1 MAESK
6 GRNRPS
12 PAPEAPAAELEAALP
27 VGGAALQSTLAGV
40 SPVGITGGGITADG
54 ATLPAGMFG
63 GVLSG
68 DANAAD
74 NLRKV
79 APTFGEVLKSIGLA
93 VAETQAALDKTLADT
108 VTALSETTITVV
120 TDVVQAIDED
130 GLPDLS
136 NSEIITE
143 DVSLA
148 NFMEPTAHAFDHVGV
163 SMDLSVGEMSSS
175 QGFTFNQKQTSVNVG
190 GGWFSIFGGFASG
203 SASHSRTKLEVD
215 NSQSTA
221 WSTGRVRVDA
231 QLSARPTDKLPVGAE
246 IAIGPII
253 SYSQG
258 EAKETKQNGAARRT
272 VDVTLEVRKET
283 GVANPGKTLEV
294 DVSPFSFSFAG
305 SGGFTGSTTNTDGK
319 VRLVLTRD
327 VPAGATAPVRGTIR
341 VKLGE
346 VRRKFEIS
354 L

>member
-1 MAESK
+1 
-6 GRNRPS
+6 
-12 PAPEAPAAELEAALP
+12 
-27 VGGAALQSTLAGV
+27 
-40 SPVGITGGGITADG
+40 
-54 ATLPAGMFG
+54 
-63 GVLSG
+63 
-68 DANAAD
+68 
-74 NLRKV
+74 
-79 APTFGEVLKSIGLA
+79 
-93 VAETQAALDKTLADT
+93 
-108 VTALSETTITVV
+108 
-120 TDVVQAIDED
+120 
-130 GLPDLS
+130 
-136 NSEIITE
+136 
-143 DVSLA
+143 
-148 NFMEPTAHAFDHVGV
+148 
-163 SMDLSVGEMSSS
+163 
-175 QGFTFNQKQTSVNVG
+175 
-190 GGWFSIFGGFASG
+190 
-203 SASHSRTKLEVD
+203 
-215 NSQSTA
+215 
-221 WSTGRVRVDA
+221 
-231 QLSARPTDKLPVGAE
+231 VGAE

-258 EAKETKQNGAARRT
+258 EAKETKQNGATRRT